1 VNKTRLTYRID
12 PNEQGKIDQS
22 NQPNQSQNQY
32 LPNVIPLNK
41 EEFRIIELSHA
52 KQSNDDSVNHQQAER
67 TAYSAWRD
75 PQMMNPLSNDY
86 ALWET
91 PMESE
96 VERVERAIHSGD
108 QRPRYPSHEW
118 PELVYAAHQR
128 SANPPWGKLTFSMAG
143 AALIGI
149 VLGFF
154 VLHLFSNDPKQ
165 SGLDGTRAMLEAIA
179 NEGVTGASTV
189 AGLDPSKIDQSAITP
204 VGANNIQT
212 TAGSLSQSK
221 FASAGTL
228 LEASARTFTVIQG
241 GSYLSKQIADAR
253 VADLRKKGY
262 AAVVEPGDQYR
273 VYIGMA
279 QNRDKATTLSKQ
291 LQQKLDLYVKS
302 YTIPAVRSVKW
313 NGSADSLKAYLAQ
326 TDKLLGMM
334 SDLSLQ
340 HLADS
345 KMKPIDEKSLQ
356 SLKTAYEAWSI
367 VATSVADG
375 IPNEAKMSLQKV
387 NTSMQTAKKSLDEY
401 NRSPSTAT
409 LWNVQSDLM
418 QSLIS
423 GNDLLSMISI

>member
-1 VNKTRLTYRID
+1 MNKARLTYRID
-12 PNEQGKIDQS
+12 PNDQGKIDQL

-41 EEFRIIELSHA
+41 DEFRIIELPHA
-52 KQSNDDSVNHQQAER
+52 KESNDDSVNYHQAER

-96 VERVERAIHSGD
+96 VERVERAIHSSD
-108 QRPRYPSHEW
+108 QRSRYPSHEW
-118 PELVYAAHQR
+118 PELVYASHNR

-165 SGLDGTRAMLEAIA
+165 AGLDGTRSMLEAIT
-179 NEGVTGASTV
+179 NEDVTQASTV
-189 AGLDPSKIDQSAITP
+189 AGVDPSKIDKSAIAP

-212 TAGSLSQSK
+212 AAGSQSQSK
-221 FASAGTL
+221 ITSAGTL
-228 LEASARTFTVIQG
+228 LELTARTYTVIQG
-241 GSYLSKQIADAR
+241 GSYLSKQIAEAR

-279 QNRDKATTLSKQ
+279 QTRDKATTLSKQ
-291 LQQKLDLYVKS
+291 LQQKVDLYVKS

-345 KMKPIDEKSLQ
+345 KAKPIDDKSLQ
-356 SLKTAYEAWSI
+356 SLNAAYEAWS
-367 VATSVADG
+367 VAAKSVADG
-375 IPNEAKMSLQKV
+375 LPIEAKTSLQKI
-387 NTSMQTAKKSLDEY
+387 NTLMQTAKKSLDEY
-401 NRSPSTAT
+401 NRTPSTAT

-423 GNDLLSMISI
+423 GNELLSLISI